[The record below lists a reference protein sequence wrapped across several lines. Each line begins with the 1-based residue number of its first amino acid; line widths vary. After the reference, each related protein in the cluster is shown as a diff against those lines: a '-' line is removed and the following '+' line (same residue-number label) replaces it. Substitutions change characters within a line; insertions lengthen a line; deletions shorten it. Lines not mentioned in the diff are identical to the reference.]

1 MVKKFFILIIVYEF
15 FFLEKWILI
24 KQKSDWKFIF
34 VQWLKEKKKNSKI
47 VYKDTENYS
56 DIS

>member
-1 MVKKFFILIIVYEF
+1 MVEKFFILIIVYEF

-24 KQKSDWKFIF
+24 KQKSEWKFIF
-34 VQWLKEKKKNSKI
+34 VQWLKEKKNSKI

-56 DIS
+56 DIL

>member
-1 MVKKFFILIIVYEF
+1 MNIDKAKKWLEIYFCPMVKR
-15 FFLEKWILI
+15 
-24 KQKSDWKFIF
+24 
-34 VQWLKEKKKNSKI
+34 KKKNSKI

>member
-34 VQWLKEKKKNSKI
+34 VQWLKEKKKQ
-47 VYKDTENYS
+47 
-56 DIS
+56 

>member
-1 MVKKFFILIIVYEF
+1 MVEKFFILIIVYEF

-24 KQKSDWKFIF
+24 KQKSEWKFIF
-34 VQWLKEKKKNSKI
+34 VQWLKEKKNSKI